1 MRRADRLFDIV
12 QKLRSGR
19 LTTASTLAHSLEVS
33 ERTIYRDVADLQASG
48 VPIEGAAGAGYMMRS
63 GYDLPPL
70 MFTREELVA
79 LVAGL
84 RMVSGWGGLA
94 MAKAAEDAR
103 TKIEAIVPDSRQPQ
117 FSAIAIHAPAM
128 TMSDEVRDLVDRFE
142 AAAANRIVLQITYC
156 DADGQTSERTIR
168 PLGLWFWGK
177 VWTVVAWCDLRDGFR
192 MFRVDRMRAVT
203 QSATRFEPEPGK
215 TLRDFYGLME
225 CAREAY
231 RP

>member
-12 QKLRSGR
+12 QKLRGGR
-19 LTTASTLAHSLEVS
+19 LTTARMLADSLEVS

-70 MFTREELVA
+70 MFSREELVA

-84 RMVSGWGGLA
+84 RMVRGWGGLA
-94 MAKAAEDAR
+94 MARAAEDAM
-103 TKIEAIVPDSRQPQ
+103 TKIEAVLPESRQPQ
-117 FSAIAIHAPAM
+117 FSAISIHAPAM
-128 TMSDEVRDLVDRFE
+128 AMSDDVRRLVDRFE
-142 AAAANRIVLQITYC
+142 IAAAEGTVMWMSY
-156 DADGQTSERTIR
+156 ADGEGKASERHIR

-177 VWTVVAWCDLRDGFR
+177 VLTVVAWCELRKGFR
-192 MFRVDRMRAVT
+192 MFRIDRITEARET
-203 QSATRFEPEPGK
+203 QARFTAEEGK
-215 TLRDFYGLME
+215 TLRDFYALME
-225 CAREAY
+225 CARDAY